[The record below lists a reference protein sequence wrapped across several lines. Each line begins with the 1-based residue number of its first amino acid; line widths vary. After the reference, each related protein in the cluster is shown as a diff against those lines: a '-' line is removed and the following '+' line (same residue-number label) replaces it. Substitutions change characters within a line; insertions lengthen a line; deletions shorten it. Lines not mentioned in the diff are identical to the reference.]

1 MIQHAKQFL
10 EVERDCIAYTTFGN
24 PANPALMMVH
34 GWLSHAGIWR
44 QTIASFLHNHYCI
57 SIDLLGH
64 GHSDKPHTGDY
75 SISAQ
80 AQRVQAVAAE
90 LGLERYTLLGHSM
103 GGMISL
109 FTTLSRPESIE
120 HLILVAPIVD
130 GKLSPYVRSFLK
142 PVYKIG
148 MNAKVVWDV
157 SRASLLRLDWYQRIF
172 DGPFFY
178 DRSQLT
184 SDRMVDWEMATIEG
198 IEVAAFKDLVAIE
211 QTDLSEQVGQICCPT
226 HVIFGQFDETV
237 PIENGYFLRE
247 AIVDSEL
254 IIIQDCGHV
263 PMVEKP
269 IEYLDAL
276 RDILPR

>member
-1 MIQHAKQFL
+1 
-10 EVERDCIAYTTFGN
+10 
-24 PANPALMMVH
+24 MVH

-64 GHSDKPHTGDY
+64 GHSDKPQDGDY
-75 SISAQ
+75 SIGAQ
-80 AQRVQAVAAE
+80 ADRIQRVAWE

-109 FTTLSRPESIE
+109 MIALENPDAVER
-120 HLILVAPIVD
+120 LILVAPVVD

-142 PVYKIG
+142 PVYRIG

-172 DGPFFY
+172 DGPLFY

-184 SDRMVDWEMATIEG
+184 SDRIIDWEMATIEG

-211 QTDLSEQVGQICCPT
+211 ETDLTDEMHRISCPT
-226 HVIFGQFDETV
+226 HVIFGAFDQTV
-237 PIENGYFLRE
+237 PIENGHLLHDTIPG
-247 AIVDSEL
+247 AKLV
-254 IIIQDCGHV
+254 IIEECGHV
-263 PMVEKP
+263 PMVERP
-269 IEYLDAL
+269 IEYLDTL
-276 RDILPR
+276 RGILPR